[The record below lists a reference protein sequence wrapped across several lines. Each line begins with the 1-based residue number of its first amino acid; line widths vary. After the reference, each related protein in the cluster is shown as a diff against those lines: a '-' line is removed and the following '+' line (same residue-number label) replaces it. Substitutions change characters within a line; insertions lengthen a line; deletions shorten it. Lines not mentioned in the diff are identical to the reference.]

1 MRTLTVRVESDKDAE
16 LVKQVLR
23 STTFEDRIETFEENE
38 ESDDQEIQMLEERW
52 ERYIKN
58 PSSAISID
66 NFKKDHSVARL
77 YHLG

>member
-1 MRTLTVRVESDKDAE
+1 MRTITVRVESDKDAE

-38 ESDDQEIQMLEERW
+38 EPDDQEIQMLEVRW

-66 NFKKDHSVARL
+66 NFKKELKEKHSL
-77 YHLG
+77 